1 MNQDISTLN
10 LKLLLPWLRRSRK
23 LITTLIILGLLGYSG
38 YQISQITA
46 IQPDQA
52 YINTQAKANKVPS
65 LRANKQVISQL
76 KGLREPGDTT
86 IQVTTGKQ
94 NPFSPN

>member
-10 LKLLLPWLRRSRK
+10 LKLLIPWLRRSRK
-23 LITTLIILGLLGYSG
+23 LITTLVILGLLGYSG

-46 IQPDQA
+46 VQPNQA
-52 YINTQAKANKVPS
+52 YITTQTKANKVPS
-65 LRANKQVISQL
+65 LHPNKQVLSQL

-94 NPFSPN
+94 NPFAPN

>member
-10 LKLLLPWLRRSRK
+10 LKLLLPWLRQSRK
-23 LITTLIILGLLGYSG
+23 LITFLVILGLLGYSG
-38 YQISQITA
+38 YQVSQITA
-46 IQPDQA
+46 VQPNQT
-52 YINTQAKANKVPS
+52 YINTQAKTNKVPS
-65 LRANKQVISQL
+65 LRANKQIINQL
-76 KGLREPGDTT
+76 KQLKEPGDTT